1 MSFYTEK
8 NELVA
13 RPVKKKQLNSL
24 IYVKKRVIE
33 RRYHEV
39 QKGLHCDE
47 IIGVSGGTITL

>member
-1 MSFYTEK
+1 MSFYIEK
-8 NELVA
+8 NELVV
-13 RPVKKKQLNSL
+13 RPVKKQLNSL

-47 IIGVSGGTITL
+47 IIGVSGGTVTL